1 MKIAMKSVCRKIQRE
16 AEEMKKNLTESLG
29 NQKGMTLLEVMI
41 AMIILAFGV
50 LGLAPMIVV
59 SMFGNSYSNQVTIA
73 DAIAMDRFEEIK
85 TWYQISPLPYSE
97 TANNVQRIFTRQTQV
112 DDNTTDGSVPAGVYR
127 IQVTVSWTDQEQVP
141 RSASY
146 FTYKAKM

>member
-1 MKIAMKSVCRKIQRE
+1 MRK
-16 AEEMKKNLTESLG
+16 KLTELSRD
-29 NQKGMTLLEVMI
+29 QKGITLLEVMV
-41 AMIILAFGV
+41 AMLILAFGV

-59 SMFGNSYSNQVTIA
+59 SMYGNSYSNQVTIA

-97 TANNVQRIFTRQTQV
+97 TVNDVQGIFTRETQV

-127 IQVTVSWTDQEQVP
+127 IEVTVSWTDQEQVP

-146 FTYKAKM
+146 FTYKAKT

>member
-1 MKIAMKSVCRKIQRE
+1 MKE
-16 AEEMKKNLTESLG
+16 NLTKSLR

-41 AMIILAFGV
+41 AMLILAFGV

-59 SMFGNSYSNQVTIA
+59 SMYGNSYSNQVTIA

-85 TWYQISPLPYSE
+85 TWYHISPLPYCE
-97 TANNVQRIFTRQTQV
+97 TVNNVEGIFTRQTQI
-112 DDNTTDGSVPAGVYR
+112 DDNSTDGSVPAGVYR
-127 IQVTVSWTDQEQVP
+127 IQVAVSWTDQEEVP
-141 RSASY
+141 RSVSY